1 MRKDKEKIRAM
12 FDSIAPRY
20 DFLNH
25 FLSLGIDKRWRRKV
39 VEIVRESSAINVL
52 DVATGTGDL
61 AISIAKSIDD
71 CNVVAVDISPNM
83 LEIAKQKVLNL
94 NLQNRVT
101 CSIDDALELSF
112 EDNSFDALTIAFGV
126 RNFEHLDKGLKE
138 LLRVVKPG
146 GKLVILEISTP
157 KGLMAKPYM
166 FYFKTI
172 LPNLGKLIS
181 KDKSAYA
188 YLSKSVVEF
197 PSGTE
202 FVNKL
207 CLNGY
212 NNVEYIPLL
221 KGIAAIYIAN
231 K

>member
-25 FLSLGIDKRWRRKV
+25 FLSLGIDKRWRKKV
-39 VEIVRESSAINVL
+39 VEIVRKSSAVSVI

-61 AISIAKSIDD
+61 AIAIAKSIDK
-71 CNVVAVDISPNM
+71 CNVTAVDISPKM
-83 LEIAKQKVLNL
+83 LEIAKQKMVNL
-94 NLQNRVT
+94 ELDKRVS
-101 CSIDDALELSF
+101 CSIDDALQLSF
-112 EDNSFDALTIAFGV
+112 ADNSFDAMTISFGV
-126 RNFEHLDKGLKE
+126 RNFEDLDRGLKE

-146 GKLVILEISTP
+146 GRLVILEISTP
-157 KGLMAKPYM
+157 KGIMAKPYM

-197 PSGTE
+197 PSGTQ
-202 FVNKL
+202 FVEKL
-207 CLNGY
+207 RLNGY
-212 NNVEYIPLL
+212 NNVEYMPLMR
-221 KGIAAIYIAN
+221 GVAAIYTAN